1 MLRLCA
7 LCVSAAKFSSSDL
20 LKLRR
25 SHPGRLRRQKGGKK
39 AAQRGEKGVKKAA
52 QWGQKGGAKE
62 ARVSTPSRSNQI
74 PQLTTKEALM
84 PDIKGTNR
92 AQTLFL
98 RSFRKSPTGPA
109 PEDWPSITLLRR
121 WLRKPAFRTALDSLR
136 EALRFHADFQLTIGA
151 SRAAQALSS
160 PQDAALNTDDVRKL
174 SELLRHSH
182 LRQRFPTDP
191 KLASPATF
199 KLRDEIEDLEQS
211 SKSLREERERK

>member
-1 MLRLCA
+1 
-7 LCVSAAKFSSSDL
+7 
-20 LKLRR
+20 
-25 SHPGRLRRQKGGKK
+25 
-39 AAQRGEKGVKKAA
+39 
-52 QWGQKGGAKE
+52 
-62 ARVSTPSRSNQI
+62 
-74 PQLTTKEALM
+74 M

-151 SRAAQALSS
+151 SRAAQTLGA
-160 PQDAALNTDDVRKL
+160 PQQSAEDVKKL
-174 SELLRHSH
+174 SELLRHAH
-182 LRQRFPTDP
+182 LRQRFPSEA

-211 SKSLREERERK
+211 AKSLREEREHNKSNDPSQQADDDDYERDLNQELQRLKSLVNPARQGSSK

>member
-1 MLRLCA
+1 
-7 LCVSAAKFSSSDL
+7 
-20 LKLRR
+20 
-25 SHPGRLRRQKGGKK
+25 
-39 AAQRGEKGVKKAA
+39 
-52 QWGQKGGAKE
+52 
-62 ARVSTPSRSNQI
+62 
-74 PQLTTKEALM
+74 M

-211 SKSLREERERK
+211 SKSLREERERKKPRNPNEQDEDDGYERDLNQELQRLKSLINSPRPGKSQ

>member
-1 MLRLCA
+1 
-7 LCVSAAKFSSSDL
+7 
-20 LKLRR
+20 
-25 SHPGRLRRQKGGKK
+25 
-39 AAQRGEKGVKKAA
+39 
-52 QWGQKGGAKE
+52 
-62 ARVSTPSRSNQI
+62 
-74 PQLTTKEALM
+74 M

-136 EALRFHADFQLTIGA
+136 EALRFHADFQLTLGA
-151 SRAAQALSS
+151 SRAAQTLSS
-160 PQDAALNTDDVRKL
+160 PHDSALTTQDVKKL

-191 KLASPATF
+191 KLDSPATF
-199 KLRDEIEDLEQS
+199 KLRDEICDLEQS
-211 SKSLREERERK
+211 VQNFREVRKENKTRDPNDRADDDAYEREMSQELQRLKSLINSPRPGKSR